1 MVTEAFPEAPGV
13 PFGTEK
19 LVIVRLGRGAGPTVN
34 VWVVQLFDSFD
45 SVITEE
51 LSAQTSKRCVPTWAV
66 QALVQFS
73 TSVAPG
79 ARALVVWFAGVTSKL
94 PSLLMSNR
102 SLVWE
107 ETAAAPLPE
116 FLTVAA
122 NVTSWPASRPPGAV
136 ARPSVT

>member
-13 PFGTEK
+13 RFGTDK
-19 LVIVRLGRGAGPTVN
+19 LLIVRLGRGAAPTVN
-34 VWVVQLFDSFD
+34 VWVAQLFDSFD

-51 LSAQTSKRCVPTWAV
+51 LSAQISKRCVPTWAV

-94 PSLLMSNR
+94 PLLSMSSRN
-102 SLVWE
+102 LV
-107 ETAAAPLPE
+107 
-116 FLTVAA
+116 
-122 NVTSWPASRPPGAV
+122 
-136 ARPSVT
+136 